1 MDLQAQNLRVLVTA
15 GASGIGLAV
24 ARAFISEGARVHV
37 CDVDRAALGALAGT
51 DPALTHS
58 ACDMAERPQVARM
71 FSEALSALG
80 GGLDVL
86 VNNVGIAGPTGRV
99 DEINPED
106 WDRCVSVNL
115 TGQYN
120 ATRLAVAH
128 LAKSPNAS
136 IVNFASAAG
145 RMGFALRSPY
155 AASKWA
161 VVGFTKSL
169 AIELG
174 PLGIRVNAIL
184 PGIVAGERIR
194 RVFEAKAQ
202 VRGEAFAQVEAQALA
217 RTSMHTYIDPG
228 QLADLILFITSPRG
242 RTISGQALAVD
253 GDLQSLE

>member
-1 MDLQAQNLRVLVTA
+1 MNLGLANTRVLISA

-24 ARAFISEGARVHV
+24 ARAFVGEGARVHV
-37 CDVDRAALGALAGT
+37 GDVDKAALAALATSDPAVTQSKCDMADRAAVARLFDDALA
-51 DPALTHS
+51 AL
-58 ACDMAERPQVARM
+58 
-71 FSEALSALG
+71 

-106 WDRCVSVNL
+106 WDRCVNVNL

-120 ATRLAVAH
+120 ATRLAVPH
-128 LAKSPNAS
+128 LAGSANAS
-136 IVNFASAAG
+136 IVNFASVAG
-145 RMGFALRSPY
+145 RLGFALRTPY

-174 PLGIRVNAIL
+174 PLGIRCNAIL

-202 VRGEAFAQVEAQALA
+202 VRGQSFKEIEAAALA
-217 RTSMHTYIDPG
+217 RTSMHTYVDPR

-242 RTISGQALAVD
+242 RTISGQALSVD